1 MPERE
6 LDPADARARAV
17 GNAVYLE
24 HIGGNGDIASWG
36 CESRERAEFIAGQ
49 INAMVN
55 GLRSSLADSAR
66 VAGEYAHEMSGRLK
80 WWQGVAEAK
89 QEERD
94 AALKE
99 VGDLRAAF
107 AKMGE
112 CPTAW
117 ADMCAIEE
125 DHARLRA
132 GLEMLAQIRSVSGN
146 AQPAFRSQL
155 RTIDAILAGA
165 DVRDLAVVEAIAAGT
180 WKPTEEGHAH

>member
-1 MPERE
+1 MTSQVQIVGQPAPKTWDDYERGCLATFGGGYQTEAERDIFRHGMQAVFNLLRNELPEIGE
-6 LDPADARARAV
+6 IDARV
-17 GNAVYLE
+17 
-24 HIGGNGDIASWG
+24 
-36 CESRERAEFIAGQ
+36 
-49 INAMVN
+49 
-55 GLRSSLADSAR
+55 
-66 VAGEYAHEMSGRLK
+66 K

-132 GLEMLAQIRSVSGN
+132 GLEMLAQIRHVSGN

-165 DVRDLAVVEAIAAGT
+165 DVRSLAVVEAIAAGT
-180 WKPTEEGHAH
+180 WKPTEEGR

>member
-1 MPERE
+1 MSMTAQERTMAILSQIDEAARDVDHYEYGLPIYMDNPPEAMLVPIRE
-6 LDPADARARAV
+6 VLEENARLR
-17 GNAVYLE
+17 
-24 HIGGNGDIASWG
+24 
-36 CESRERAEFIAGQ
+36 ES
-49 INAMVN
+49 VT
-55 GLRSSLADSAR
+55 
-66 VAGEYAHEMSGRLK
+66 

-117 ADMCAIEE
+117 AGMCAIEE

-132 GLEMLAQIRSVSGN
+132 GLEMLAQIRHVSGN

-165 DVRDLAVVEAIAAGT
+165 DVRDVAVVEAIAAGT
-180 WKPTEEGHAH
+180 WTKPEDGR